1 VAWSAHLLA
10 ADAKGG
16 GMIAAQASSW
26 PSGEVPAEVAVAL
39 EENLAEHAS
48 HLHRATPGMT
58 VRRAHDLLIA
68 DSGLDDD
75 TFNFVG
81 GARFTDAT
89 ALPRI
94 RETLAELAATGRPFA
109 WRVGPGST
117 PDGLAVLLTTAGRPP
132 ALPEPAMWRPLAD
145 WRTSGP
151 AAAGLDVRVADTAGA
166 LNDWAWVLAAN
177 WDPPALTVVRFYAL
191 TAAQALAAGSRARF
205 LVGYCDR
212 RPVCTAEVMLHA
224 GVAGLYN
231 VSTLASHS
239 GRGFGT
245 AITAAALEV
254 ARDSGAP
261 VAVLQASEQ
270 GEPMYRR
277 LGFGVCGV
285 FTEHP
290 LPP

>member
-1 VAWSAHLLA
+1 MTAERA
-10 ADAKGG
+10 G
-16 GMIAAQASSW
+16 SW
-26 PSGEVPAEVAVAL
+26 QSGEVPDQLAAAL

-58 VRRAHDLLIA
+58 VQRAHDLLIA

-81 GARFTDAT
+81 AARFTEST
-89 ALPRI
+89 ALARI
-94 RETLAELAATGRPFA
+94 RETLSDVAATGRHFA

-117 PDGLAVLLTTAGRPP
+117 PEGLAVLLTTAGRPP
-132 ALPEPAMWRPLAD
+132 ALPEPAMWRPLAG
-145 WRTSGP
+145 WRP
-151 AAAGLDVRVADTAGA
+151 PPDAPGLDVRIADSAHL

-177 WDPPALTVVRFYAL
+177 WDPPSLTVVRFYAV
-191 TAAQALAAGSRARF
+191 TAGRALAVGSPARF
-205 LVGYCDR
+205 LVGYFDS
-212 RPVCTAEVMLHA
+212 RPVCTAELMLHA

-231 VSTLASHS
+231 VSTLASHR

-245 AITAAALEV
+245 AITAAALRL
-254 ARDSGAP
+254 ARDSGVP

-277 LGFGVCGV
+277 LGFGACGV

>member
-1 VAWSAHLLA
+1 VAWSAGLLA
-10 ADAKGG
+10 ADAKGDG
-16 GMIAAQASSW
+16 RMTAERAGSRR
-26 PSGEVPAEVAVAL
+26 SGVPAGLGTAV
-39 EENLAEHAS
+39 EENLAEHAC
-48 HLHRATPGMT
+48 HLHRATTGMT

-81 GARFTDAT
+81 AARFTSAT
-89 ALPRI
+89 ALARI
-94 RETLAELAATGRPFA
+94 RETVADLAATGRHFA

-132 ALPEPAMWRPLAD
+132 ARPEPAMWLPLAE
-145 WRTSGP
+145 WQPPP
-151 AAAGLDVRVADTAGA
+151 AAPGLDVRVADSAEA

-177 WDPPALTVVRFYAL
+177 WHPPSLTVVRFYAV
-191 TAAQALAAGSRARF
+191 TAGRALSASSPARF
-205 LVGYCDR
+205 LVGYCDG
-212 RPVCTAEVMLHA
+212 RPVCTTEVMMHA

-231 VSTLASHS
+231 VSTLGSHR

-245 AITAAALEV
+245 AITEAALRL
-254 ARDSGAP
+254 ARDSGVP

-277 LGFGVCGV
+277 LGFGACGV

>member
-1 VAWSAHLLA
+1 MTAER
-10 ADAKGG
+10 ADSR
-16 GMIAAQASSW
+16 Q
-26 PSGEVPAEVAVAL
+26 SGEVPDWLVAAL
-39 EENLAEHAS
+39 EENLAEHS
-48 HLHRATPGMT
+48 CYLHRATLGMT
-58 VRRAHDLLIA
+58 VQGGHDLLIA

-81 GARFTDAT
+81 AARFTESA
-89 ALPRI
+89 APERI
-94 RETLAELAATGRPFA
+94 RETLADLAATGRHFA

-132 ALPEPAMWRPLAD
+132 ALPEPAMWLPLAG
-145 WRTSGP
+145 WRPPP
-151 AAAGLDVRVADTAGA
+151 AAAGLVVQVADSAHA

-177 WDPPALTVVRFYAL
+177 WDPPALTVVRFYAV
-191 TAAQALAAGSRARF
+191 TAAHALAAGSPARF
-205 LVGYCDR
+205 LVGYCDG
-212 RPVCTAEVMLHA
+212 RPVCTTELMLHA

-231 VSTLASHS
+231 VSTLASYR
-239 GRGFGT
+239 GRRFGT
-245 AITAAALEV
+245 AITAAALEL
-254 ARDSGAP
+254 ARDSGVP

>member
-1 VAWSAHLLA
+1 
-10 ADAKGG
+10 
-16 GMIAAQASSW
+16 MIAEQASGR
-26 PSGEVPAEVAVAL
+26 PSGEAPAALAAAL
-39 EENLAEHAS
+39 EENLAEHAC

-58 VRRAHDLLIA
+58 VRQAHDLLIA

-81 GARFTDAT
+81 RARFTDAT

-94 RETLAELAATGRPFA
+94 QETLADLAATGRQFA

-117 PDGLAVLLTTAGRPP
+117 PDDLAVLLTTAGRPP
-132 ALPEPAMWRPLAD
+132 VLPEPAMWLPLAD
-145 WRTSGP
+145 WRPPSV
-151 AAAGLDVRVADTAGA
+151 AAGLEVRVADTARA

-191 TAAQALAAGSRARF
+191 TAGQALACGSQARF
-205 LVGYCDR
+205 LVGYWDG

-231 VSTLASHS
+231 VSTLGSHR
-239 GRGFGT
+239 GRSFGT
-245 AITAAALEV
+245 AVTAAALQI

-261 VAVLQASEQ
+261 VAVLQASEL

-277 LGFGVCGV
+277 LGFSVCAV

>member
-1 VAWSAHLLA
+1 MTAERAGSR
-10 ADAKGG
+10 
-16 GMIAAQASSW
+16 Q
-26 PSGEVPAEVAVAL
+26 SGQVPAGLADAL
-39 EENLAEHAS
+39 EENLAEHAC
-48 HLHRATPGMT
+48 HLHRATAGMT
-58 VRRAHDLLIA
+58 VRRAHDLVIA

-81 GARFTDAT
+81 AARFTDAT
-89 ALPRI
+89 ALARI
-94 RETLAELAATGRPFA
+94 RETLAELAATGRHFA

-117 PDGLAVLLTTAGRPP
+117 PDGLTALLTISGRPP
-132 ALPEPAMWRPLAD
+132 APPEPAMWLPLAD
-145 WRTSGP
+145 WRPP
-151 AAAGLDVRVADTAGA
+151 APADGLDVRVADSADA

-177 WDPPALTVVRFYAL
+177 WDPPALTVVRFYAV
-191 TAAQALAAGSRARF
+191 TAARALAAGSPARF
-205 LVGYCDR
+205 LAGYCDG

-231 VSTLASHS
+231 VSSLASHR

-245 AITAAALEV
+245 AITSAALQL
-254 ARDSGAP
+254 ARDNGVP
-261 VAVLQASEQ
+261 VSVLQASEQ